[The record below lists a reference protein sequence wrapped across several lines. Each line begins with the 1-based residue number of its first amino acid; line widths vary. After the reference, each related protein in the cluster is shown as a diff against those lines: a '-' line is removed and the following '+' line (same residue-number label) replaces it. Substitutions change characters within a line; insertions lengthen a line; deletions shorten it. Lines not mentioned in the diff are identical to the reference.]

1 MLILV
6 EEEGRTQGWVYH
18 HREGDKMKISDM
30 DEVFQ
35 QGLRRVKL
43 EKLGMIYEG
52 LEVGEDM
59 GLMRS
64 LGRGSNKEVLNN
76 GMDSSLVE

>member
-1 MLILV
+1 
-6 EEEGRTQGWVYH
+6 
-18 HREGDKMKISDM
+18 MKISDM

-35 QGLRRVKL
+35 QGLRRVQL

>member
-1 MLILV
+1 
-6 EEEGRTQGWVYH
+6 
-18 HREGDKMKISDM
+18 MKISDM

-35 QGLRRVKL
+35 QGLRRVQL

-64 LGRGSNKEVLNN
+64 LGIGSNKEVLNN

>member
-1 MLILV
+1 
-6 EEEGRTQGWVYH
+6 
-18 HREGDKMKISDM
+18 MKISDM

-35 QGLRRVKL
+35 QGLRRVQL

-52 LEVGEDM
+52 LEVEEDM